1 MTERSFGG
9 SRQVLRASWAKRG
22 EAHQPTQGLCAPPQA
37 SHAAR
42 RVGAPLGQ
50 PAPSGLG
57 GKAPRGGHPNPSR
70 PPLPCGRHPLGE
82 TLGAP
87 PLLPSPYI

>member
-57 GKAPRGGHPNPSR
+57 GKAPRGATQ
-70 PPLPCGRHPLGE
+70 

-87 PLLPSPYI
+87 LSLVAATP